1 MAKKYGGI
9 TGPKVEPTPQGAF
22 GVWNSPTE
30 VFREVTGDDWP
41 RPLQTAL
48 PSLIG
53 TYSFAISSGVV
64 DNALASDNFAI
75 ASGGILST
83 TTYSGLFS
91 IIRTTFGG
99 NGTTNFAVPNLF
111 DKFIYL
117 KGTTTSG
124 VTPITG
130 SGVLVNTHNHTFVRR
145 TGTGFTAN
153 TTGETRSAMTGS
165 ATLTS
170 SFDGDDNNE
179 LRKREC
185 IPLIATKDSNL
196 PVGVVFPV
204 LWPNVSTTFPSFDV
218 SKLLVAS
225 GQTISRADYSSLFS
239 LVGTL
244 YGSGNG
250 STTFTIPDYRGI
262 FISGPRQPASVRQPS
277 GVLSPSGFLPDTF
290 FRHAHT
296 FPGTIGATITANGN
310 GTSSFTTVV
319 TAPAST
325 LSTGNASE
333 SRSAN
338 ISVIWCLAT
347 S

>member
-9 TGPKVEPTPQGAF
+9 TGPKVEPTTESAF

-53 TYSFAISSGVV
+53 SYAFALSSGAV
-64 DNALASDNFAI
+64 DNALASNKFVI

-99 NGTTNFAVPNLF
+99 NGTTNFVTPNLF

-117 KGTTTSG
+117 KGTAVSG

-130 SGVLVNTHNHTFVRR
+130 SGVLVNTHDHTFVRR

-153 TTGETRSAMTGS
+153 TTGETRNAMNSTV
-165 ATLTS
+165 TLTS

-185 IPLIATKDSNL
+185 IPLIATANGDL

-204 LWPNVSTTFPSFDV
+204 LWPNVSTTFPTFDV
-218 SKLLVAS
+218 SKLVIAS
-225 GQTISRADYSSLFS
+225 GQNISRTDYSSLFS

-250 STTFTIPDYRGI
+250 STTFTLPDFRGI

-296 FPGTIGATITANGN
+296 FLGTVGVSIVANGG
-310 GTSSFTTVV
+310 GTSSFTSVV

-338 ISVIWCLAT
+338 ISVIWCLAA